1 MCTQFQLWARA
12 FRDSKFHAA
21 VNTNNG
27 TESLNKLLKYSFLPR
42 KKQMTLSAI
51 ATLIVEVFLPE
62 TYQKYLFL
70 NYKQSAQYR
79 SYKSFVPEFLHG
91 RPRSVIMHCLERRS
105 KSLKYTQDDVCIISD
120 DEGTFT
126 VKGTNGNDHQVSF
139 ATNSEETTPSCTCRD
154 WVEWHIPCKH
164 FFAIFRFY
172 PAWNWARLPESY
184 KTSAYLSTDTG
195 ALDTFFSDSPTEIN
209 NQLPDDPSPEEE
221 ITRAPV
227 QDEIPQQQVCTCT
240 CTILSF
246 HAILRG
252 MRGLISDH
260 L

>member
-42 KKQMTLSAI
+42 KRQMTLSAI
-51 ATLIVEVFLPE
+51 ATLIVEAFLPE

-126 VKGTNGNDHQVSF
+126 VKEQMVMIT
-139 ATNSEETTPSCTCRD
+139 
-154 WVEWHIPCKH
+154 
-164 FFAIFRFY
+164 RFH
-172 PAWNWARLPESY
+172 LLQTQ
-184 KTSAYLSTDTG
+184 KK
-195 ALDTFFSDSPTEIN
+195 
-209 NQLPDDPSPEEE
+209 QLPL
-221 ITRAPV
+221 V
-227 QDEIPQQQVCTCT
+227 
-240 CTILSF
+240 
-246 HAILRG
+246 HAETG
-252 MRGLISDH
+252 
-260 L
+260 